1 VNSDGRQKGGSRRM
15 PGSPRASGGG
25 GGASRGAGSREGT
38 RDGRGSV
45 PASRKDRRESGSSR
59 GGRLQDADKVRQPG
73 GDGRG
78 DVRYRRR
85 TTSGDSGGDSNEGRN
100 IERSYGVSSSRS
112 SSSGGGGNAPD
123 LWGLPNQA
131 LLAALD
137 RSRLARQQ
145 LAEDREEEEEE
156 EEEEAQPDAWA
167 YIHYVS
173 HFYALHLQVCRTMY
187 DIMRLM
193 KATCGHSVLVVSLC
207 YIYPPI
213 YKSSKGSIDRSKGC
227 QTTGHLARKLPVD
240 RYPNQDT
247 YYRPF

>member
-1 VNSDGRQKGGSRRM
+1 VYMEATARRN
-15 PGSPRASGGG
+15 G

-173 HFYALHLQVCRTMY
+173 HFYALHLQEWMKLQLQKNVQRRVNEMLVPNSRTDAGAAGGEPDANAAAGAARDGAEDNDNEYGYGFHTTECDY
-187 DIMRLM
+187 DYDEEQ
-193 KATCGHSVLVVSLC
+193 HVL
-207 YIYPPI
+207 Y
-213 YKSSKGSIDRSKGC
+213 
-227 QTTGHLARKLPVD
+227 
-240 RYPNQDT
+240 DT
-247 YYRPF
+247 EYEG